1 MKQKVVIKIQMH
13 CDKCRNKAL
22 KTAAEVQGVTMVS
35 LEGDE
40 KDRVVVIGDNINT
53 IYLINQLNKK
63 FKCVTVVSIEEV
75 KKKQEGKKDEKKDDK
90 KKDDKK
96 DEKKKEEKPFCA
108 VLCLPAPP
116 HAQCSNC
123 QPKCDHCTKCQ
134 GPKCECKCVLICFK
148 CNNPKCD
155 GKCNIC
161 IKCESP
167 KCSGH
172 CSSPPKPPTKLESKP
187 AEQPKP
193 QPQPQPQP
201 VYINC
206 PPWCNCPRCYV
217 VPCNPPACNYRVVY
231 ESNPDNCSIM

>member
-22 KTAAEVQGVTMVS
+22 KTAAEVQGVTMVA
-35 LEGDE
+35 LEGDDR
-40 KDRVVVIGDNINT
+40 DRVVVTGDNINT

-75 KKKQEGKKDEKKDDK
+75 KKKPPEEKKPPEKKDDK
-90 KKDDKK
+90 KK
-96 DEKKKEEKPFCA
+96 EEQKPFCA
-108 VLCLPAPP
+108 VLCLPPPP

-123 QPKCDHCTKCQ
+123 QTKCEHCSKCQ

-172 CSSPPKPPTKLESKP
+172 CCSSPPKPPTKPEPKSDSK
-187 AEQPKP
+187 
-193 QPQPQPQP
+193 PQPQP
-201 VYINC
+201 VYVNC
-206 PPWCNCPRCYV
+206 PPWCNCSACYV
-217 VPCNPPACNYRVVY
+217 PCNYRVVY
-231 ESNPDNCSIM
+231 ESNPDSCSIM